1 MKTLLL
7 LVGFLLGLTALVGC
21 GCSAEPEAQHQANQP
36 PTNDRERALQ
46 GLEARDAAL
55 GQDGGAQALQQTL
68 DLRDS
73 LDAQT
78 QQATQQAAGTE

>member
-1 MKTLLL
+1 VKIFIIAIALLHL
-7 LVGFLLGLTALVGC
+7 AAC
-21 GCSAEPEAQHQANQP
+21 GCASAPADGGQANHP

-46 GLEARDAAL
+46 GIEARDAAL